1 MISRMP
7 VTLHQPI
14 ADGVWRP
21 EDIESDEPIKYEIV
35 DGNLLL
41 LWPVKSLWHQMLI
54 FSLVRVL
61 DSAAPEGYKAVPELT
76 IGYFRPG
83 ATKETLREPDV
94 VVLRPG
100 ATARPANVFDPR
112 DVVLAVEVESPSTA
126 AIDRKDKV
134 DEYAHA
140 GIPCYWRVEQFA
152 DSLAIVHMYEID
164 PATSE
169 YKLVRAVGPKDR
181 FLAPT
186 PYPVTIDPAEL
197 TARVA
202 SQTAA

>member
-1 MISRMP
+1 MT

-35 DGNLLL
+35 DGNLVLMA
-41 LWPVKSLWHQMLI
+41 PMKSLWHQVLI
-54 FSLVRVL
+54 RSLVRVL
-61 DSAAPEGYKAVPELT
+61 DNAAPEGYEALPELT

-100 ATARPANVFDPR
+100 AQARPRNVFDPQE
-112 DVVLAVEVESPSTA
+112 VALVVEVESPSTT

-134 DEYAHA
+134 DEYARA
-140 GIPCYWRVEQFA
+140 GIACYWRVEQFA
-152 DSLAIVHMYEID
+152 GNHAIVHIYEID
-164 PATSE
+164 PITSE
-169 YKLVRAVGPKDR
+169 YKLVRAIGPKEK
-181 FLAPT
+181 FLTRA
-186 PYPVTIDPAEL
+186 PYPVMIDPAEL
-197 TARVA
+197 TARLDGET
-202 SQTAA
+202 S